1 MEPHRLFDKYGAT
14 DLAEFFAV
22 ATEAFFE
29 RPAVLRREDSELF
42 AQLVALYR
50 QDPST
55 RIAA

>member
-1 MEPHRLFDKYGAT
+1 VLDKYGTT

-29 RPAVLRREDSELF
+29 RPAELRREDGELF
-42 AQLVALYR
+42 AQLVSLYR